1 MFNPIDAIIKLLK
14 RRDKTSPV
22 TVLPYVVQREED

>member
-1 MFNPIDAIIKLLK
+1 MFNPIGAVVKLFK

-22 TVLPYVVQREED
+22 TVLPYVVQPEED